1 MNRTLGIAGAAF
13 IVLGIL
19 AWDSLFIIA
28 QQEQAI
34 IRQLGAP
41 KRLIQEPG
49 LKIKLPFFQDV
60 VIYDKRLLD
69 MDPPAEQVILS
80 DQKRLDVDTYTRYR
94 ISDPLKFF
102 QSLGTEEAARSQL
115 RQIVSSALRGVLGN
129 ITMSSLL
136 SSERLKIMNEIQ
148 QQTNTNAE
156 RFGIQVVDVRIRRA
170 DLPEETSQA
179 IYERMKSER
188 EREAR
193 ENRAQGSERAQQIRS
208 RAERERTVILAESQ
222 KMAQITKG
230 QGDAEANRIYAEAY
244 GRDPQFFSFYRA
256 MQSYRHAIGDK
267 DTTLILSPDS
277 DFFKYLL
284 GPGGA
289 GRAR

>member
-49 LKIKLPFFQDV
+49 LKMKLPFFQDV

-136 SSERLKIMNEIQ
+136 SAERLKIMNEIQ

-256 MQSYRHAIGDK
+256 MQSYRQAIGDK

-277 DFFKYLL
+277 DFFKYLM

-289 GRAR
+289 GRVR

>member
-1 MNRTLGIAGAAF
+1 MNRSLGFAGIGFVILA
-13 IVLGIL
+13 IL
-19 AWDSLFIIA
+19 AWDSLFVIE

-41 KRLIQEPG
+41 QRVIREPG
-49 LKIKLPFFQDV
+49 LKMKLPFFQDV
-60 VIYDKRLLD
+60 VIYDIRLLD
-69 MDPPAEQVILS
+69 MDPPVEQVILA

-102 QSLGTEEAARSQL
+102 QALGTEDAARSQL
-115 RQIVSSALRGVLGN
+115 RQIVSSSLRRVLGN

-136 SSERLKIMNEIQ
+136 SAERTQIMSDIQTQANE
-148 QQTNTNAE
+148 NAQ
-156 RFGIQVVDVRIRRA
+156 RFGIEITDVRIKRA

-193 ENRAQGSERAQQIRS
+193 ENRAQGTERAQQIRS

-222 KMAQITKG
+222 KMAQIAKG
-230 QGDAEANRIYAEAY
+230 QGDAEANRLYAEAY
-244 GRDPQFFSFYRA
+244 GRDPQFFAFYRA
-256 MQSYRHAIGDK
+256 MQAYRTAIGDK

-277 DFFKYLL
+277 EFFKYLL
-284 GPGGA
+284 GPGAA